1 MGTVW
6 ATSRAKQPQHSHP
19 RNAIV
24 MPCKLSCS
32 FLPLVFVF
40 IQTIA
45 FECQVGQVGQVLAY
59 SCPNLCA
66 FIIFYESAASWRWRL
81 RCSGC
86 YYCPTMSLLFRLYS
100 NFVATSVREEK
111 RRGADGA
118 HIVLWSCR
126 AVPCRVNEPLPYFHN
141 LVSSYQ
147 LVVVVLDNVTRE
159 IYCHCHYDAL

>member
-45 FECQVGQVGQVLAY
+45 FECLLAKIQVLAY

-111 RRGADGA
+111 RRGEELIERTSSCDR
-118 HIVLWSCR
+118 VVSCR
-126 AVPCRVNEPLPYFHN
+126 V
-141 LVSSYQ
+141 VSTS
-147 LVVVVLDNVTRE
+147 
-159 IYCHCHYDAL
+159 HYLIFITLYHRTNWS